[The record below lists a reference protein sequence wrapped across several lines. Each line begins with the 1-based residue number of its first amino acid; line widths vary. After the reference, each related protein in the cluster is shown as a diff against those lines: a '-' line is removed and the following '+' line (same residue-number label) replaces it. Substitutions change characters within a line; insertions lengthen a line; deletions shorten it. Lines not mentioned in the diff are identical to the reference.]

1 MGLRAKP
8 AAQQRRHKKRAREL
22 ALLPFLFPQLSA
34 ASSNESEAAV
44 VELAAIHPTVSSVAG
59 VADCIRVGEAT
70 TIAVV

>member
-1 MGLRAKP
+1 MSLRATASQQP
-8 AAQQRRHKKRAREL
+8 AIKKGKRVSSP
-22 ALLPFLFPQLSA
+22 ALFSQIIA